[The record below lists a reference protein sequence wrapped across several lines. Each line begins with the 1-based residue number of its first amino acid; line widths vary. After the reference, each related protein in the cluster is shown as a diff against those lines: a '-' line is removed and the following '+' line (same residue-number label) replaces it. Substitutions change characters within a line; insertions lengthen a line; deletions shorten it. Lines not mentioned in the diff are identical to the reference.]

1 MNFLLAVLVS
11 AVLVVGIINTEPK
24 DNEGNKETQVIV
36 KESSETKPAQEEVK
50 EEVKPEAQA
59 AAEAEA
65 AAEAQAE
72 AQAAAEAQAEAQA
85 AAADSGINYLRLAL
99 YIFGLILV
107 ISIGTYFYLRQ
118 RDNSSSRSA
127 ARAPDSPRRDFR
139 KEVKFEPQEEQLA
152 VEEVK
157 SEPQEEQPVVEE
169 VKSEP
174 QEKQPAEDENK
185 DLKTEE
191 ESNEDEKK

>member
-1 MNFLLAVLVS
+1 MNFLLAILVS

-24 DNEGNKETQVIV
+24 DNEGNKKTQVII

-59 AAEAEA
+59 AAEAQ
-65 AAEAQAE
+65 AAEE
-72 AQAAAEAQAEAQA
+72 
-85 AAADSGINYLRLAL
+85 DSGINYLRLAL
-99 YIFGLILV
+99 YVFGLILV

-139 KEVKFEPQEEQLA
+139 RERDFRKEVKSEPQEEQPA

-157 SEPQEEQPVVEE
+157 SEPQEEQP
-169 VKSEP
+169 
-174 QEKQPAEDENK
+174 AEDENK
-185 DLKTEE
+185 DLKIEE
-191 ESNEDEKK
+191 ESNKDEKK